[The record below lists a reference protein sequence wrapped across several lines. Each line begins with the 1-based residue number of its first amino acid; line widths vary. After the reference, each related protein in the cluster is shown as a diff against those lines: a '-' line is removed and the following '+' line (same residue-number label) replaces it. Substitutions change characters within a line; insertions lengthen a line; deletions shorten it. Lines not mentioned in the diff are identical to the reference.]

1 MVLRWERGLFL
12 HLWPIGFRGF
22 VFSLCMGYH
31 SAHSGTRFSN
41 LLDYG
46 IHDSMNSQ
54 DTDSRPSR
62 VRLSCCL
69 IGLVDI
75 KLVGT
80 VTSSLGT
87 K

>member
-1 MVLRWERGLFL
+1 
-12 HLWPIGFRGF
+12 
-22 VFSLCMGYH
+22 MGYH
-31 SAHSGTRFSN
+31 SADSHTRFSN

-75 KLVGT
+75 KLRGDCDIISWHLHST
-80 VTSSLGT
+80 CSDCHSRFIDPPHYWENPE
-87 K
+87 